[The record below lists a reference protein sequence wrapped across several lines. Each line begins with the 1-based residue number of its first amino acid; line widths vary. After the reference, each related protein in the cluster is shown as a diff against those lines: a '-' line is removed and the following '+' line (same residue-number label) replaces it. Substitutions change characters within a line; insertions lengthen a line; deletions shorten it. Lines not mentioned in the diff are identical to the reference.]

1 MSLYSKL
8 SDAKNDGEI
17 LEIIVDF
24 LDDNSGRLAS
34 VVRQASAE
42 AASAIRMYKQKK
54 KLVKRQR
61 YARTVKEG
69 RTETE
74 TTYGEIQ
81 WASYHYLAE
90 FTDADGFSELG
101 YLATIGQILIDYID
115 GSKGRTLEDLEALQF
130 AIMARC
136 RFLQKKSKNMAEG
149 FEHFRNET
157 AGNSD
162 KQN

>member
-1 MSLYSKL
+1 MSTYSKL
-8 SDAKNDGEI
+8 SDAKNDSEI
-17 LEIIVDF
+17 VDIIVDF
-24 LDDNSGRLAS
+24 LDDNSGRLAT
-34 VVRQASAE
+34 VARQASAE
-42 AASAIRMYKQKK
+42 AASAIRTNRRKR

-69 RTETE
+69 RTDAE
-74 TTYGEIQ
+74 TTYNEIQ
-81 WASYHYLAE
+81 WASFHYLAE

-101 YLATIGQILIDYID
+101 YLATIGQILIDYTD

-136 RFLQKKSKNMAEG
+136 RFLQKKSENMAEG

-157 AGNSD
+157 AGKSD